1 MPDGGWCVMHTH
13 SPAEW
18 AQMLSLAIALY
29 SSASAPWFLLV
40 DADLKDFDPRPAL
53 HRARQ
58 VAVYAARDLDR
69 AVAATRHELA
79 PQATA
84 VRHAFYGGREM
95 ARDLAALLLLLT
107 TTPKGAL
114 R

>member
-1 MPDGGWCVMHTH
+1 MSHTH

-18 AQMLSLAIALY
+18 AAFVSLGV
-29 SSASAPWFLLV
+29 SFWASCAAAVWLFA
-40 DADLKDFDPRPAL
+40 DADLADFDPRPAL

-79 PQATA
+79 PHAA
-84 VRHAFYGGREM
+84 VVRHAVYSGREIC
-95 ARDLAALLLLLT
+95 RDLAALLLLLT
-107 TTPKGAL
+107 TTPKGA
-114 R
+114 